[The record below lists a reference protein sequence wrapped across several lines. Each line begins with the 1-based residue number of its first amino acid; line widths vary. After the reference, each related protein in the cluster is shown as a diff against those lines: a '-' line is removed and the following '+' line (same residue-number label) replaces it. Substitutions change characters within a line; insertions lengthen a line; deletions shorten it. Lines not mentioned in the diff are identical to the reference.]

1 MADPSPDTETSIGR
15 RRRRGIAI
23 DVVLILCAGLVAE
36 AAYFAPKQGR
46 AMFTGDSMQHVDS
59 AEAILDGDRQPY
71 FAFRKPGY
79 SYILAGLGWATGNM
93 SWSAIVANH
102 FFLALL
108 PVAAYGISRK
118 LLNRTAGWIAA
129 ILLIAR
135 LQTAL
140 YGNRIMSEASY
151 ALFLS
156 FGVLAFLHALSTK
169 REYRWMATAGALMVC
184 AWLIRA
190 VGVALIGSGAIVLL
204 IVYRRAP
211 RKALLGLACLSFP
224 LACGALLECYINHDT
239 TGHFRTT
246 TGGLGMVMQT
256 RARYFQGSDWSDD
269 EKTEWFLG
277 LLPERTREQAFA
289 VNRLDGCVARA
300 RALRGGMDEWT
311 FNQLAKDSALKMY
324 WAQPLKFAKAFAT
337 ITTRHLLRRR
347 LGPAASSTHPTKEA
361 RIIVHNDL
369 RAGIDPQEHW
379 YAYWFLPERSIDE
392 STGLVARMKHAA
404 TMRAPFG
411 RGGAF
416 PTLLVLGGTP
426 IVCDVLSVIRS
437 VAFLWPGFALI
448 LCGMLGL
455 NRKACAFLAL
465 AYLLDAGIVGAFGST
480 DTDNERYQFVWLAT
494 DTALVACLVAP
505 LLTSA
510 VAYFE
515 SLWRRDRA
523 GDRRLTY
530 LTSAK

>member
-1 MADPSPDTETSIGR
+1 MHSTTNESDQAKR
-15 RRRRGIAI
+15 RHRGIVM
-23 DVVLILCAGLVAE
+23 DVLLILCLGLVAE

-46 AMFTGDSMQHVDS
+46 AMFTGDSVQHVDS
-59 AEAILDGDRQPY
+59 AEALLSADRQPY

-93 SWSAIVANH
+93 SWSAVVANH
-102 FFLALL
+102 FFLGLL
-108 PVAAYGISRK
+108 PLAAYGLSRK
-118 LLNRTAGWIAA
+118 LLNRTAGWLAA
-129 ILLIAR
+129 ILLMAR

-140 YGNRIMSEASY
+140 YGVRIMSEASF

-156 FGVLAFLHALSTK
+156 YGALAFIHALSA
-169 REYRWMATAGALMVC
+169 RRGYRWMTAAGILMAC

-204 IVYRRAP
+204 VVYRRAP
-211 RKALLGLACLSFP
+211 RKAAMNLACLMIP
-224 LACGALLECYINHDT
+224 VVCGAIFECGINYRYS
-239 TGHFRTT
+239 GQFRLT
-246 TGGLGMVMQT
+246 TGGFGMVLQT

-269 EKTEWFLG
+269 ENTPWFLG
-277 LLPERTREQAFA
+277 LLGERTREEAFA

-311 FNQLAKDSALKMY
+311 FNRLAKQSALGMF
-324 WAQPLKFAKAFAT
+324 WAEPLKYVKAFAV

-347 LGPAASSTHPTKEA
+347 LGPSASWTHPTKEA
-361 RIIVHNDL
+361 PIIVHEDV

-392 STGLVARMKHAA
+392 STALVARMKQAA
-404 TMRAPFG
+404 AQRAPFG
-411 RGGAF
+411 HGGAF
-416 PTLLVLGGTP
+416 ATLRYLNGLP
-426 IVCDVLSVIRS
+426 SVCDVLSVIRS

-455 NRKACAFLAL
+455 NRRVCLFLAL
-465 AYLLDAGIVGAFGST
+465 AYLLDAGIVGACGST

-494 DTALVACLVAP
+494 DTALVACLVTP
-505 LLTSA
+505 ILRSA
-510 VAYFE
+510 VAYFQT
-515 SLWRRDRA
+515 LGQRDDR
-523 GDRRLTY
+523 GDRRLSY
-530 LTSAK
+530 LASSK